1 MPAARA
7 AGVDNETIK
16 RVLLA
21 GLVIEDCFCEWAAT
35 DVAQAHEED
44 AGWLVRIEF
53 EGVAEI
59 GGQVGHVGV

>member
-7 AGVDNETIK
+7 AGVDDETIE
-16 RVLLA
+16 RVLFA
-21 GLVIEDCFCEWAAT
+21 GLVIEDSFCEWAAA

-44 AGWLVRIEF
+44 AGWLVRIQF

-59 GGQVGHVGV
+59 GGQVGHGGV